1 MGLFCGVS
9 RKDWGLGIRRGEGC
23 EWKEKRIWELGH
35 ERGCLGGKNIHEPRL
50 GYDSHRLRDARLCL
64 YHLL

>member
-1 MGLFCGVS
+1 MGLICGVN
-9 RKDWGLGIRRGEGC
+9 RKDLGLGIRRGEGC

-50 GYDSHRLRDARLCL
+50 GYDSHILRDARLYL
-64 YHLL
+64 